1 MLGKKPIFTRIA
13 INIRNRNYQKGINGM
28 LDLVSQILIE
38 ITSLHFIQ
46 KHTWTFS
53 NLCVYVKSII
63 IKVLVWMIN
72 GH

>member
-46 KHTWTFS
+46 KHT
-53 NLCVYVKSII
+53 
-63 IKVLVWMIN
+63 
-72 GH
+72 